1 MNKKEL
7 VAFAMD
13 YASYIEER
21 VDGIRNIILFGS
33 VARGRFDSESD
44 IDIFIDIPNARKVT
58 EDKVKVLKKNF
69 EKTEKFKRWQI
80 KGLENDIN
88 VIIGDLKSTEWESL
102 RASIIS
108 DGITLFG
115 KYESVPEDMKGYT
128 IFSYDAVND
137 ERRRINLHRRLFGY
151 SLQGKRYHGVVSDA
165 GGLKMGPRVFMIPLA
180 DTDRIRKM
188 LEGMNIKFHV
198 FEVWKND

>member
-115 KYESVPEDMKGYT
+115 KYESVPAKLKGYA
-128 IFSYDAVND
+128 IFSYDTVNE

-151 SLQGKRYHGVVSDA
+151 SLHGKRYPGVVSDA
-165 GGLKMGPRVFMIPLA
+165 SGLKMGPRVFMIPLA
-180 DTDRIRKM
+180 DTDRVRKL
-188 LEGMNIKFHV
+188 LEKMSIKFRV
-198 FEVWKND
+198 FEIWKND